1 MTLLKPRA
9 RFSWVESWVSILPPP
24 PSSKKASSI
33 PISALDFTS
42 SITSYLRNFYWA
54 DQTLPFTT
62 FHYFLSPLVSTT
74 FARPFFNSLPWIEQ
88 PPSPSPLRIKPVILA
103 QSESWKSYCAHL
115 VTCLQFPLFLRVSV
129 YFATIR
135 LVRHCHASITFAAML
150 TPCRRRPFHVPFIC
164 TRV

>member
-1 MTLLKPRA
+1 MGRVLGEYP
-9 RFSWVESWVSILPPP
+9 LPL
-24 PSSKKASSI
+24 SSKKASSI

-62 FHYFLSPLVSTT
+62 FRYSLSPLVSTT